1 MSSIEITIMKKSLI
15 RFQND
20 IVAVITE
27 YNVSHLRAPRFP
39 SVVEMMRINIMYH
52 KLQKIPVLPGPNKS
66 IIRNKKM
73 NLKTG
78 NDICIGYIESVN
90 RSSS

>member
-1 MSSIEITIMKKSLI
+1 
-15 RFQND
+15 
-20 IVAVITE
+20 
-27 YNVSHLRAPRFP
+27 
-39 SVVEMMRINIMYH
+39 MYH

-66 IIRNKKM
+66 IIGNKKM

>member
-1 MSSIEITIMKKSLI
+1 
-15 RFQND
+15 
-20 IVAVITE
+20 
-27 YNVSHLRAPRFP
+27 
-39 SVVEMMRINIMYH
+39 MYH

-90 RSSS
+90 RSSSEKEVHHMKKVLLEY